1 LLNGVLPFKI
11 FGYLQQPMMSTVKKQ
26 NWGEKAVPILQ
37 ASKMGSLNNCGGM
50 DQAIGALNKINAG
63 ESGKFEYTI

>member
-1 LLNGVLPFKI
+1 
-11 FGYLQQPMMSTVKKQ
+11 MMSTVKKQ
-26 NWGEKAVPILQ
+26 NRGEKAVPILQ
-37 ASKMGSLNNCGGM
+37 ASKKCCRRRRMLGRCESMGSLNNCGGM